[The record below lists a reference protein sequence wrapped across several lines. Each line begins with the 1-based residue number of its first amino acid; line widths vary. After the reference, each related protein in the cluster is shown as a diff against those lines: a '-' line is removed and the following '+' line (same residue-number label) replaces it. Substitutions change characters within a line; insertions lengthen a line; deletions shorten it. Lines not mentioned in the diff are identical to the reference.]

1 MALTQKVQEEM
12 KTALREGRKEDLAA
26 YRMLLADLQREA
38 KESGAE
44 LTEEQEVAILKRE
57 RKKRLESAESFR
69 DAGREELTLK
79 EEHALAII
87 EGFLP
92 QQLDEAALRALIDE
106 AVAETGASSP
116 KDMGK
121 VMSFVM
127 ARGGAQVDGKLASRL
142 AQERLST

>member
-1 MALTQKVQEEM
+1 MALIPRLQDEM
-12 KTALREGRKEDLAA
+12 KNAMREGRKEDLSA
-26 YRMLLADLQREA
+26 YRMLLAELQREA
-38 KESGAE
+38 KESGGE
-44 LTEEQEVAILKRE
+44 LDPEQEIAILKRE

-69 DAGREELTLK
+69 EAGREELTRK
-79 EEHALAII
+79 EDHALTVV

-92 QQLDEAALRALIDE
+92 QQMDETALRALVDE
-106 AVAETGASSP
+106 AVGETGASSP